1 MQWGWCGWCAWVTVC
16 LSVWS
21 TPCTTETKTD
31 RIRRVAGHMPHP
43 RMAQSQA
50 ERSPLY
56 LFHSTGEESP
66 GWTFS
71 SPRIVGCIL
80 GALLCLAPWGFPRNL
95 WSSTTGN
102 LIVMGKGVG
111 LATTSTW
118 ISADGVPTCR
128 AQVVIQTS
136 SYAHLQNR
144 VSVVQP
150 D

>member
-1 MQWGWCGWCAWVTVC
+1 
-16 LSVWS
+16 
-21 TPCTTETKTD
+21 
-31 RIRRVAGHMPHP
+31 MPHP

-150 D
+150 DEGTEQGARLPDSGLKMKDLPVLEPHPPCRRQGS